1 MSLELFDRIVRY
13 ASLFG
18 IGMIIFFM
26 LDKYFTVDEPLD
38 STTKF
43 ELELYSL
50 GKKIDSVNT
59 EIKTLNV
66 QADKISNQVN
76 VTLTN
81 VKQIKK
87 QRDEKIHYVSNLSDS
102 ASFVFFT
109 GWISQDF
116 SAGR

>member
-1 MSLELFDRIVRY
+1 MKIEQLDRIIY
-13 ASLFG
+13 YSIL
-18 IGMIIFFM
+18 IGLTAFLVFFFK
-26 LDKYFTVDEPLD
+26 KYLNEEIKT
-38 STTKF
+38 TTKL
-43 ELELYSL
+43 ELELYNL
-50 GKKIDSVNT
+50 GKKIDSANYQ
-59 EIKTLNV
+59 IKTLNV

>member
-1 MSLELFDRIVRY
+1 MFDTYLTKDEELI
-13 ASLFG
+13 
-18 IGMIIFFM
+18 
-26 LDKYFTVDEPLD
+26 
-38 STTKF
+38 STTK
-43 ELELYSL
+43 LELDVYNL
-50 GKKIDSVNT
+50 GKKIDSTNYQ
-59 EIKTLNV
+59 IKTLNV

-87 QRDEKIHYVSNLSDS
+87 QRDEKINYVSNLNDS

-116 SAGR
+116 STGR

>member
-13 ASLFG
+13 ASLAG
-18 IGMIIFFM
+18 IGMLIFFM
-26 LDKYFTVDEPLD
+26 FDRYFTKDQDLI
-38 STTKF
+38 STTK
-43 ELELYSL
+43 LEMEVYNL
-50 GKKIDSVNT
+50 GKKIDSANYQ
-59 EIKTLNV
+59 IKTLNV

-116 SAGR
+116 SAGK

>member
-1 MSLELFDRIVRY
+1 MKIEQLERIIY
-13 ASLFG
+13 YSIL
-18 IGMIIFFM
+18 IGLTAFLVFFFK
-26 LDKYFTVDEPLD
+26 KYLNEETKT
-38 STTKF
+38 TTKL
-43 ELELYSL
+43 ELELYNL
-50 GKKIDSVNT
+50 GIKIDSTNYQ
-59 EIKTLNV
+59 IKTLNM

-87 QRDEKIHYVSNLSDS
+87 QRNEKIHYVSNLSDS